1 MRHRVI
7 GFIVMLIPVMSGGC
21 TADSATPSAVPSTA
35 VSLAASLTGNY
46 TLVVRV
52 DDRCPQIA
60 IREWVYRAA
69 LAGGS
74 GNYLSVN
81 AIGGGYSEM
90 TNVGQMYTFADSTA
104 RFVWTFGSDEF
115 DAPTAATRLSLYG
128 SSDTTVRNG
137 EISGTISGYASTT
150 DDYHACY
157 GAHQFSLI
165 STGN

>member
-1 MRHRVI
+1 MILASV
-7 GFIVMLIPVMSGGC
+7 LISGC
-21 TADSATPSAVPSTA
+21 AADSASPSAVPSTA
-35 VSLAASLTGNY
+35 FSLAASLTGNY

-52 DDRCPQIA
+52 DDRCPQIVV
-60 IREWVYRAA
+60 REWVYRAA

-74 GNYLSVN
+74 GNYLSVSV
-81 AIGGGYSEM
+81 IGGGYSEM
-90 TNVGQMYTFADSTA
+90 TNVGQMYTFSDSTA

-115 DAPTAATRLSLYG
+115 DGPIAATRLSLYG
-128 SSDTTVRNG
+128 SSDTIIRNG
-137 EISGTISGYASTT
+137 AMSGTISGYASTT